1 MWKMQNFKNFRYLEQ
16 ILHRRR
22 LRFSL
27 QRKSLCEQ
35 KPTHLQLDNRLNP
48 NPLQPGLTAG
58 RFALKHDHIVCL
70 LLTSENIHCTIIKI
84 QKGDAA
90 MAVFYAKF
98 NMITVQQRGE
108 FVQISP
114 GLYCRT

>member
-1 MWKMQNFKNFRYLEQ
+1 
-16 ILHRRR
+16 
-22 LRFSL
+22 
-27 QRKSLCEQ
+27 
-35 KPTHLQLDNRLNP
+35 
-48 NPLQPGLTAG
+48 
-58 RFALKHDHIVCL
+58 
-70 LLTSENIHCTIIKI
+70 
-84 QKGDAA
+84 